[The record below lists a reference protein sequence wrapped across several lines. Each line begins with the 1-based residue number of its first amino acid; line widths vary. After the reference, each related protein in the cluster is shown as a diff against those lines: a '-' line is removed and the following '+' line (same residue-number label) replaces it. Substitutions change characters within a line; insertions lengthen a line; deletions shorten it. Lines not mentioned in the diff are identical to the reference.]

1 MPIPKPLF
9 NEEKKRFIA
18 RCMGNHTMR
27 TEFPDQKKRA
37 GVCYTQWR
45 DRKKEKETVKKETV
59 RVGNERKEV
68 VMLRNFKALDCLK
81 KDTPENK
88 EFLKGESKNKEVNM
102 NANKVLKEAF
112 KSLQSALRKAIEVQ
126 PGKNYL
132 VDFSTKEVVFSK
144 YSEDSEEEYF
154 KVKYVIK
161 HGEVELD
168 GSPERVERKTT
179 FEDEVKTN
187 DLIGFAEMEKQ
198 LEE

>member
-1 MPIPKPLF
+1 MPIPKPIF
-9 NEEKKRFIA
+9 NEEKKKFIA

-27 TEFPDQKKRA
+27 TEFSDQKQRA
-37 GVCYTQWR
+37 GVCYTEWR
-45 DRKKEKETVKKETV
+45 NRKKETVKKEIV
-59 RVGNERKEV
+59 RVGNKRKEA
-68 VMLRNFKALDCLK
+68 LILKGFKKLNYLK

-88 EFLKGESKNKEVNM
+88 EFLKGENKNKEVNM
-102 NANKVLKEAF
+102 NANRVLKEAF
-112 KSLQSALRKAIEVQ
+112 KSLQDALRKAIESQ
-126 PGKNYL
+126 PGRNYL
-132 VDFSTKEVVFSK
+132 TDFSTKEVIFTK
-144 YSEDSEEEYF
+144 YDEDSEGEEYF